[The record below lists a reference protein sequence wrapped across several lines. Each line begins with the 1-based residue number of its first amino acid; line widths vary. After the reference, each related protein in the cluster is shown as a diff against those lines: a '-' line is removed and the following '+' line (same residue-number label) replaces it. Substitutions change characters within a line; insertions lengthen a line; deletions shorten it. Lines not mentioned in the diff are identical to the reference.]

1 LKIRI
6 PKIDG
11 EDFAACNPDPE
22 GIFSVR
28 NAYNSALMN
37 RSNTSDNGSSTNPN
51 GERKLWDLIWK
62 ANVPPKIRVFGW
74 KLASRSLALQTNR
87 CKRIKNA
94 LDTCQVCGREPEC
107 EFHVVN
113 ILPKSYHPRLGL
125 DHPRQQR

>member
-37 RSNTSDNGSSTNPN
+37 RSNTSGNGSSTNPN

-74 KLASRSLALQTNR
+74 KLASRNKVFNPT
-87 CKRIKNA
+87 
-94 LDTCQVCGREPEC
+94 
-107 EFHVVN
+107 
-113 ILPKSYHPRLGL
+113 LPPAPHPPNPSHR
-125 DHPRQQR
+125 RRRR